1 MKNFKFTFFLI
12 ISLLAFVFPAFSHA
26 VNAQEPGMP
35 PPAAAAQDDKR
46 GEPLFRQL
54 NLSPEQIEQIRVINR
69 ETREQMRGAVQK
81 QRDAR
86 RALDMAIYADN
97 SSTTEVEQRA
107 REFAEAQAVVSKL
120 RARTEFR
127 IRQVLSAEQLARFRE
142 LRRRAIEQAPQQQQ
156 QPGFGA
162 PRQNRQR
169 RLPLKNRPPF

>member
-1 MKNFKFTFFLI
+1 MNNFKFTFFLI
-12 ISLLAFVFPAFSHA
+12 VSLSAFVFPAFSRS
-26 VNAQEPGMP
+26 VSAQEPGMP
-35 PPAAAAQDDKR
+35 PPAAAAPDDKR

-86 RALDMAIYADN
+86 RALDAAIYADN
-97 SSTTEVEQRA
+97 SSSAEVEQRA

-142 LRRRAIEQAPQQQQ
+142 LRRRAIEQAPQPQ
-156 QPGFGA
+156 QPGFGQ
-162 PRQNRQR
+162 PGQNRRR